1 MGDPSHSGV
10 PGSTLDGTSL
20 RGLPGPMLIPG
31 LASGALRSGQSN
43 LGAVWGRV
51 LGEGWARGPAALGQ
65 RSGSVDLLASR
76 LWAK

>member
-1 MGDPSHSGV
+1 
-10 PGSTLDGTSL
+10 
-20 RGLPGPMLIPG
+20 MLIPG